1 MLRVRLDLEIMILL
15 ILLVLFLLYI
25 VIVVLTERNGDRS
38 SYMHRVGRKP
48 DDKRAESGISRTRR
62 KFSEC

>member
-1 MLRVRLDLEIMILL
+1 MILL